1 MVKRKR
7 GAKKSK
13 SSIVSRVNMAQKNF
27 VVFFVFFIVFL
38 VLNNFS
44 TNLLLENF
52 FGILYIIFGFI
63 SLAFLIS
70 LIILFIL
77 NSGRKKRR

>member
-7 GAKKSK
+7 GVKKSK

-27 VVFFVFFIVFL
+27 VVFFVFFIVLL

-52 FGILYIIFGFI
+52 FGVLYIIFGFI
-63 SLAFLIS
+63 SLALLIS

>member
-1 MVKRKR
+1 MAKGKKGV
-7 GAKKSK
+7 KKSK
-13 SSIVSRVNMAQKNF
+13 GSIVGRINMAQKNL

-44 TNLLLENF
+44 TNILFENF

-63 SLAFLIS
+63 SLALLIS

>member
-7 GAKKSK
+7 GVKKSK

-44 TNLLLENF
+44 TNILFENF
-52 FGILYIIFGFI
+52 FGVLSIIFGFI
-63 SLAFLIS
+63 SLALLIS